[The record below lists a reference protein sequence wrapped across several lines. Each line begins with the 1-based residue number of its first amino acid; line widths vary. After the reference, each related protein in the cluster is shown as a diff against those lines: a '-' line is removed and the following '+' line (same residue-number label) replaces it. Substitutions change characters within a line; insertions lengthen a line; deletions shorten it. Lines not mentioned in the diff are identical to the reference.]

1 MLSGRMLKVIDYLQI
16 NNETTYKKISIDL
29 EIKERYIR
37 YDIDRINDFFHIKN
51 LPLIEKQSKGCIVFP
66 KSIEVSDLT
75 KENDF
80 IYSQEERTSLILLI
94 LLIDNQRLK
103 INRLSKDFQVSRSTI
118 KNDMS
123 FIEGKLF
130 EEGIKISYTDRFFLD
145 GPKNKRVALMTKELI
160 KYVYLLKDENL
171 SLNTFEAYA
180 VEVIEKAFEGVS
192 LKEVIEWIDD
202 LLESMDCILRED
214 FYKWYV
220 ANVFTVIWFVIRSKE
235 NPLES
240 TINSEYSDKYNEF
253 MKKLEAIINKEIDY
267 KKLKVLN
274 RLINYVNKDVVLDG
288 DFDLI
293 YMETI
298 VSKLIEAM
306 SKAMNIDFTK
316 DSILIDGLSNHIVLL
331 IKRAKGSI
339 YINNE
344 VLSIIPEKDIV
355 VVDTLAALI
364 KDIEGLREVTD
375 YDEISYLAVHF
386 IASMR
391 RLTKAT
397 NKQVLLVCGHGYGST
412 NMLKES
418 LLNEYQIDIVD
429 IIPVYKLTSYSNWN
443 NVDYIIST
451 TKLNNS
457 SIKKYVI
464 VNPILSNDDYASI
477 DRLGIERKSTVLN
490 YNSINEK
497 LNFLKE
503 KDRRKVLDIIKNEL
517 GYGSVITSTR
527 VNSISGLLSD
537 DCIEIMTGNNGWR
550 EVVKEGIGL
559 LERQKFIDERYE
571 KDIIK
576 TIESVGFYSV
586 TDNLFALIHGRGDE
600 GVNRSCMSLIV
611 SNEPVEFG
619 EKKVKIVFCLASKD
633 KKEHIPAMVL
643 LMRMIKSTRFIE
655 RLENAKSIKEIKE
668 ILYETEMEV
677 AF

>member
-344 VLSIIPEKDIV
+344 VLSIIPQKDIV

-397 NKQVLLVCGHGYGST
+397 NKQVLLVCGHGYSST

-457 SIKKYVI
+457 CIKKYVI